1 MRLVKGLEHQRHF
14 YRERRRELG
23 CLVCRRLSGDVI
35 ALYQDLREGC
45 GKVAVGLFSQVWQ
58 DAGQGH
64 PLLQVSSHSNPLCC
78 PQPGMQRAVKRFY
91 HSCLDFLSGWECRQ
105 GTPQVSEK
113 CFLHVGVCLLL
124 LTALFLTRLR
134 AWGINGAHV
143 LSAAGLTLVPIHM
156 IHTSYA
162 AFLRHEGRIFPA
174 NKVGL

>member
-1 MRLVKGLEHQRHF
+1 MFGLQEAQWRRYRSLPGPEGRL
-14 YRERRRELG
+14 
-23 CLVCRRLSGDVI
+23 
-35 ALYQDLREGC
+35 
-45 GKVAVGLFSQVWQ
+45 WQ
-58 DAGQGH
+58 GGGW
-64 PLLQVSSHSNPLCC
+64 PLL
-78 PQPGMQRAVKRFY
+78 PGMAGCRPGSPAPPSLQPFPSSLLSTAGHAESCERFY